1 MSPVL
6 DVPATTSTFKV
17 LMPFIRNTQPIEAG
31 KEVILKWK
39 LRAKKAPKRPAERN
53 AFDQLKLEQQ
63 KHNKLKK
70 ENENGAV
77 A

>member
-1 MSPVL
+1 MQ
-6 DVPATTSTFKV
+6 DVPAITSTYKV

-31 KEVILKWK
+31 KEVILKWGPTPK
-39 LRAKKAPKRPAERN
+39 RAPKRPADKN
-53 AFDQLKLEQQ
+53 AFDQIKQTQQQ
-63 KHNKLKK
+63 KNKKLKK